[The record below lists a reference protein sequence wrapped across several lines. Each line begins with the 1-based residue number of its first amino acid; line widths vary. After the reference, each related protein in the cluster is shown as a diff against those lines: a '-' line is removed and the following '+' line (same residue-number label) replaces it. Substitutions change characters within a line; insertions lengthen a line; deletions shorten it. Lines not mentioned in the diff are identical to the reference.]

1 MFYRAVFVFVFLS
14 LSGFLN
20 FWPSLSCR
28 VWVASQKFKL
38 IQRSGDITTMLATKL
53 AHVLPQKAQNNETS
67 QHLNLFFYRI
77 FSKEES
83 NFGCNVFLGRHDV
96 LRWKCNKVA
105 NILCRVY
112 LLVCKFASIAEKICL
127 SYFCELDTRTK
138 VLTQLTNLRRD
149 RPKRLVNRF
158 LIQYHAIVVTC
169 STFFKA
175 VLRSTQ
181 KIVWENNFGCEGFL
195 QIAADIYLTTMDLGR

>member
-1 MFYRAVFVFVFLS
+1 MKLAKH
-14 LSGFLN
+14 LN
-20 FWPSLSCR
+20 F
-28 VWVASQKFKL
+28 
-38 IQRSGDITTMLATKL
+38 
-53 AHVLPQKAQNNETS
+53 
-67 QHLNLFFYRI
+67 FFYRI

-83 NFGCNVFLGRHDV
+83 NFGNNVLLGRHDV

-112 LLVCKFASIAEKICL
+112 LLVCKFALIVEKICL

-138 VLTQLTNLRRD
+138 VLSQLTNRRRD

-158 LIQYHAIVVTC
+158 LIQYNAIVVTC
-169 STFFKA
+169 STLLKG

-181 KIVWENNFGCEGFL
+181 KIVC
-195 QIAADIYLTTMDLGR
+195 

>member
-1 MFYRAVFVFVFLS
+1 M
-14 LSGFLN
+14 
-20 FWPSLSCR
+20 
-28 VWVASQKFKL
+28 
-38 IQRSGDITTMLATKL
+38 
-53 AHVLPQKAQNNETS
+53 
-67 QHLNLFFYRI
+67 
-77 FSKEES
+77 
-83 NFGCNVFLGRHDV
+83 LGRHDV

-112 LLVCKFASIAEKICL
+112 LLVCKFALIVCL

-138 VLTQLTNLRRD
+138 VLSQLTNLRRD

-169 STFFKA
+169 SKLLKT
-175 VLRSTQ
+175 VLSSTQ

-195 QIAADIYLTTMDLGR
+195 QIAADIYLPTMDLGRRSYKLDWKESGQDDSIELFCLTNIVNLRSST

>member
-1 MFYRAVFVFVFLS
+1 M
-14 LSGFLN
+14 N
-20 FWPSLSCR
+20 
-28 VWVASQKFKL
+28 
-38 IQRSGDITTMLATKL
+38 
-53 AHVLPQKAQNNETS
+53 VL
-67 QHLNLFFYRI
+67 
-77 FSKEES
+77 
-83 NFGCNVFLGRHDV
+83 LGRHDV

-112 LLVCKFASIAEKICL
+112 LLVCKFALIAEKICL

-138 VLTQLTNLRRD
+138 VLSQLTNLRRD

-158 LIQYHAIVVTC
+158 LIQYHAIVVTS
-169 STFFKA
+169 STFVKA